1 MSLTRNSLRP
11 GPASLTRG
19 RLGLGLL
26 ALAGAIWL
34 AGCSQDSSS
43 KQAGASSQQRAAAR
57 SIEQIADEFMDE
69 YLQRYPEMGTY
80 YSIPGARHDGIY
92 DNSLDA
98 LQSWQAREDAWLAEL
113 ASTVRAP
120 AVGSRDW
127 VTLGIL
133 KEHLEGSRQRRVC
146 HKELWSVSQAE
157 GWQTSYPYLFE
168 IQPVETRSEREQAL
182 ARAAALETFLDV
194 EIENAYQGLQ
204 AGYSSPKKNVQMV
217 IDEVRGLLGPDSP
230 LRSPARRSDDEEFVS
245 VFTEI
250 MDGPVDDALRRYME
264 FLQKEYLPSART
276 SIAVSAL
283 PEGAACYLATVRHH
297 STLSKSPREIHD
309 TGLAQV
315 AAIRAEVQAISDE
328 HFDGLVPEDLFLRVT
343 TDPQF
348 TFTSREAVLAYSRD
362 SLERAKQAM
371 PAYFNLRPKADVIV
385 EPYPAYREAGGTGE
399 YQSSSE
405 DASRPGIFY
414 IATREPQKRSI
425 AGQQSTLFH
434 ETYPGHHMQGA
445 IALELGDKVHPM
457 ARYLYNSGYA
467 EGWGLYSERL
477 ADEIGLYSGPVDR
490 LGMLS
495 DQAARASRLV
505 IDSGIHALGWT
516 REQGVAYMRSNS
528 AWSAADIE
536 AEIDRYIIWPGQATS
551 YMLGMLEIRRLRNQA
566 QEQLGERFK
575 IREFHDQVLEN
586 GSITLPMLNEKISSW
601 IKAQAQ

>member
-1 MSLTRNSLRP
+1 MYTRQNLSHGLRNGRLVLCLLAAVAALSLGACSRDSTPAGGTAEQP
-11 GPASLTRG
+11 GP
-19 RLGLGLL
+19 
-26 ALAGAIWL
+26 
-34 AGCSQDSSS
+34 
-43 KQAGASSQQRAAAR
+43 AR
-57 SIEQIADEFMDE
+57 SIEEIADEFMVA
-69 YLQRYPEMGTY
+69 YLERYPEMGTY
-80 YSIPGARHDGIY
+80 YSIPGSRHDGIF
-92 DNSLDA
+92 DNSIDA
-98 LQSWQAREDAWLAEL
+98 LQSWQAREDAWLSEL
-113 ASTVRAP
+113 ASIARTP

-133 KEHLEGSRQRRVC
+133 REHLEGSRQRRMC
-146 HKELWSVSQAE
+146 HQELWRVSQAD

-182 ARAAALETFLDV
+182 ARAAALEAFLDV

-204 AGYSSPKKNVQMV
+204 AGYSSPRKNVQMV
-217 IDEVRGLLGPDSP
+217 IDEVRGLLGPASP
-230 LRSPARRSDDEEFVS
+230 LRSPASRSDDEEFVS

-283 PEGAACYLATVRHH
+283 PGGEACYLASVRYYATVSRN
-297 STLSKSPREIHD
+297 PREIHD
-309 TGLAQV
+309 TGLAQI
-315 AAIRAEVQAISDE
+315 AAIRAEVQTISDE
-328 HFDGLVPEDLFLRVT
+328 HFDGLVPEDLFARVT

-348 TFTSREAVLAYSRD
+348 TFANRDAVLAYSRD
-362 SLERAKQAM
+362 SLERARQAM

-405 DASRPGIFY
+405 DAARPGIFY

-425 AGQQSTLFH
+425 AGQQSTLYH

-445 IALELGDKVHPM
+445 IALELGDKVHPI

-495 DQAARASRLV
+495 DQAARAARLV

-516 REQGVAYMRSNS
+516 RQQAVDYLRSNS
-528 AWSAADIE
+528 AWSTADIE

-551 YMLGMLEIRRLRNQA
+551 YMLGMLEIRRLRSQA
-566 QEQLGERFK
+566 QKQLGNDFD
-575 IREFHDQVLEN
+575 IRKFHDRVLEN
-586 GSITLPMLNEKISSW
+586 GSITLPMLDEKISSW
-601 IKAQAQ
+601 IKEQER